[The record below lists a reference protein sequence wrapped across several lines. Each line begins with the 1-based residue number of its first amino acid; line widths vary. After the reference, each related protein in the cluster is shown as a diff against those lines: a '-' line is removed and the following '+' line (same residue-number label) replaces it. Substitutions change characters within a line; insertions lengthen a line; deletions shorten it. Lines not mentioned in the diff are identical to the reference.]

1 MLFRNQPQN
10 ITSFAW
16 GLLNCVLKDETI
28 LVGRQTLLRVKLIE
42 VRSIRWM
49 GSHGSS
55 CCCSNTSDDGKRQ
68 VPNPPR
74 LLEKSEGHYWG
85 ACQTCPFFSRLVN
98 SRLCTWPSFLC
109 QDKSV
114 WVVHFNQAESF
125 RDTER
130 AQTPKKSFAAAI
142 RPEFI
147 AAGNTN
153 CQDGGKVWGKRER
166 WWVWSTVIS
175 CAAVAWSVALKIA
188 FDQLFFAFCFSS
200 SVWWI

>member
-1 MLFRNQPQN
+1 MKPF
-10 ITSFAW
+10 
-16 GLLNCVLKDETI
+16 
-28 LVGRQTLLRVKLIE
+28 GRT
-42 VRSIRWM
+42 
-49 GSHGSS
+49 
-55 CCCSNTSDDGKRQ
+55 SNTAAACKTDWGSLHQMNGFTWFELLLLLLQYFRWWKEAGSKSTQ
-68 VPNPPR
+68 
-74 LLEKSEGHYWG
+74 LEKSEGHYWG
-85 ACQTCPFFSRLVN
+85 ACQTFPFFSRLVN